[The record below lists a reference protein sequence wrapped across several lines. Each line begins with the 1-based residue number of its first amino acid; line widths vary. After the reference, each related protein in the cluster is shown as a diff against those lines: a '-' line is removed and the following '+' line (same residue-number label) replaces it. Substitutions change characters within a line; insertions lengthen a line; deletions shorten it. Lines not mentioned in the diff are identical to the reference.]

1 MNKNRIR
8 SIFPILVFTIGAA
21 IESLTILFDYDA
33 DSIEVI
39 LVWIIALAFLILG
52 YRFLYLNIN
61 SDNLKNNY

>member
-21 IESLTILFDYDA
+21 IECMTILFDYDTN
-33 DSIEVI
+33 SIEVG

-52 YRFLYLNIN
+52 FRLLYLKHN
-61 SDNLKNNY
+61 SNKLDNNY